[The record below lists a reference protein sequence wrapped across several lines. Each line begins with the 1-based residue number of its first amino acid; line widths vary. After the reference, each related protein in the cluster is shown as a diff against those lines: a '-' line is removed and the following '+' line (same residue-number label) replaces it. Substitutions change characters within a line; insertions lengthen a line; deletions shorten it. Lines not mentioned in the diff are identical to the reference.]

1 MKLNQLRD
9 LVAIVE
15 SGSLRGAARQLAL
28 AQSGLTRSIRA
39 LEKEC
44 GADLFERDVKGMM
57 LTPVGEMFY
66 RRARSALSE
75 LERAKEEVHQAKG
88 GTSGTVTLGL
98 SIMPHLGMLPY
109 AIKPFSERFPGVVV
123 KVIEGLYPA
132 IEPGLRNGSIDFY
145 IGAAPQG
152 PTGAGLL
159 CEQWLENLR
168 VVVGRKGHPLSAA
181 RSLKQLAHAAWL
193 TPSLDLNVSED
204 LVALFASFDLPPPTI
219 RFQAHTGMTV
229 LTALAHSDLLAM
241 MPRQWMESPLYRNT
255 LQVIPIKAPLP
266 APPIIYVRRADMPL
280 TPAAEHFVDL
290 MRRRVG

>member
-15 SGSLRGAARQLAL
+15 CGSLRAAARQLAL
-28 AQSGLTRSIRA
+28 AQSGLTRSIRT

-44 GADLFERDVKGMM
+44 EGDLFERDVKGMV
-57 LTPVGEMFY
+57 LTPIGEMFY

-75 LERAKEEVHQAKG
+75 LERAKEEVHQARG
-88 GTSGTVTLGL
+88 GTSGSITIGL

-109 AIKPFSERFPGVVV
+109 AIKPFSDRFPGVVV

-145 IGAAPQG
+145 LGAAPHG
-152 PTGAGLL
+152 PTASGLL
-159 CEQWLENLR
+159 CEHWLENLR
-168 VVVGRKGHPLSAA
+168 VVVGRKGHPLSKA
-181 RSLKQLAHAAWL
+181 RNLKQLTKAAWL
-193 TPSLDLNVSED
+193 TTSLDLNASQD
-204 LVALFASFDLPPPTI
+204 LETLFASFGLPTPSV

-229 LTALAHSDLLAM
+229 LTALANSDLLAM
-241 MPRQWMESPLYRNT
+241 MPQQWMASPLYQNT
-255 LQVIPIKAPLP
+255 LQVIPVSEALP

-280 TPAAEHFVDL
+280 TPAAEYFLDL
-290 MRRRVG
+290 MRRRA